1 MYQAGRFFQSR
12 AGRNGAEE
20 FFRRTRLLFPPP
32 CAILYPGGKTDTIM
46 KTFHLK
52 DFKSGELPIALNI
65 QRWQKDNLS
74 SEHLHDCI
82 EVIYVLSGNGVN
94 FIDNRTFPTIAGD
107 LYVVARG
114 ATHSFYSNTELVFYN
129 LMFQPAL
136 FGQREREYF
145 REHPGFLP
153 LFEPPEGSVLNKLSL
168 PPAANER
175 IRALFDHLHAELT
188 GGVPGSQMAA
198 KAYLTLLISEI
209 CRCREAL
216 RHAPSSLSRGDN
228 QFNSLSRIIE
238 FINSS
243 YLEPLDLERAAAAA
257 GLSPSYVG
265 EFFRAR
271 TGVPLVRYLSV
282 LRVERAQELLRER
295 PEWNISEIAARCGFD
310 DSSYFTRVFRKLTGK
325 TPREFRK
332 FSGK

>member
-1 MYQAGRFFQSR
+1 
-12 AGRNGAEE
+12 
-20 FFRRTRLLFPPP
+20 
-32 CAILYPGGKTDTIM
+32 M

-65 QRWQKDNLS
+65 QRWKKDNVS
-74 SEHLHDCI
+74 NEHLHDCV

-94 FIDNRTFPTIAGD
+94 FIDSMTFPTIAGD
-107 LYVVARG
+107 LYVIARG

-136 FGQREREYF
+136 FGRRELEYF
-145 REHPGFLP
+145 REHPGFRP
-153 LFEPPEGSVLNKLSL
+153 LFEPPAGSVLNKLSL
-168 PPAANER
+168 PPAAGER
-175 IRALFDHLHAELT
+175 IRTLFDRLHAELT

-198 KAYLTLLISEI
+198 KAYLTLLIGEI
-209 CRCREAL
+209 CRCHEAL
-216 RHAPSSLSRGDN
+216 RSAPSSLSRGDN
-228 QFNSLSRIIE
+228 QFHSLSRIIE

-243 YLEPLDLERAAAAA
+243 YLQPLDLERVAAAA
-257 GLSPSYVG
+257 GLSPSYIG

-282 LRVERAQELLRER
+282 LRVEKAQQLLREH
-295 PEWNISEIAARCGFD
+295 PEWSITEIAARCGFE

-325 TPREFRK
+325 TPRDFRK
-332 FSGK
+332 NSGK